1 MRVSTQNAGKFT
13 VALISTSQ
21 LHHPSAIH
29 WITSD
34 RHKERYGLISLFE
47 RLADA
52 WIGRSAIRDA
62 VAVQAVEG
70 LKPAVVITGAS
81 RGIGLALARAFAAD
95 YEAVVMIA
103 RTHDKLAKAA
113 DSIKQ
118 DGQAECQV
126 EALALACD
134 LRSPEATRQIE
145 ALLDEHGLYCDLLI
159 NNAAIGLGGEFIQQ
173 HSGSVQAL
181 IDLNVSA
188 LTRTMHHFLPG
199 MLARGRGGIINVAS
213 LGGYVPG
220 PYQAQYYA
228 SKAYVISLTA
238 AVAQEVSGRGV
249 RIASVSPGPVETS
262 IHASMGA
269 NDALYR
275 LLLPSMTTRK
285 VAASVRRGYRLG
297 SSAITPGI
305 LNWLVARVS
314 GLVPHWLLAPLVGM
328 ILKPR
333 PSADKA

>member
-1 MRVSTQNAGKFT
+1 M
-13 VALISTSQ
+13 ISV
-21 LHHPSAIH
+21 
-29 WITSD
+29 
-34 RHKERYGLISLFE
+34 FE

-52 WIGRSAIRDA
+52 WIGRSALRDA
-62 VAVQAVEG
+62 VAVQAIEG

-95 YEAVVMIA
+95 FEAVVMIA

-113 DSIKQ
+113 DSVKQ
-118 DGQAECQV
+118 DGQV
-126 EALALACD
+126 ETLALACD
-134 LRSPEATRQIE
+134 LRSPEACRQIE
-145 ALLDEHGLYCDLLI
+145 TQLAEHGLYCDLLI
-159 NNAAIGLGGEFIQQ
+159 NNAAIGLGGEFTQQ

-188 LTRTMHHFLPG
+188 LTRMMHHFLPG

-238 AVAQEVSGRGV
+238 AVAQEVAGRGV

-285 VAASVRRGYRLG
+285 VAASVRPGYRLG

-314 GLVPHWLLAPLVGM
+314 GLLPHWLLAPLVGM

>member
-1 MRVSTQNAGKFT
+1 MIGV
-13 VALISTSQ
+13 
-21 LHHPSAIH
+21 
-29 WITSD
+29 
-34 RHKERYGLISLFE
+34 FE

-52 WIGRSAIRDA
+52 VIGRSVLRDPT
-62 VAVQAVEG
+62 AVQAVEG

-113 DSIKQ
+113 ESVKLESQIETF
-118 DGQAECQV
+118 AF
-126 EALALACD
+126 ACD
-134 LRSPEATRQIE
+134 LRSPEACGRIDSFL
-145 ALLDEHGLYCDLLI
+145 AEHGLYCDLLI
-159 NNAAIGLGGEFIQQ
+159 NNAAIGLGGAFTQQ
-173 HSGSVQAL
+173 HAGSVQAL

-188 LTRTMHHFLPG
+188 LTRLMHHFLPV
-199 MLARGRGGIINVAS
+199 MLARGRGGIINIAS

-238 AVAQEVSGRGV
+238 AVAQEAAGRGV

-269 NDALYR
+269 DNAFYR
-275 LLLPSMTTRK
+275 LLLPSMSTRQ
-285 VAASVRRGYRLG
+285 VASSVRRGYRMG

-314 GLVPHWLLAPLVGM
+314 GLLPHWLLAPLVGM

-333 PSADKA
+333 PSSVKK